1 VDNVV
6 IFTLTF
12 VTIAALGGAAMLY
25 NSFRRNRIK
34 SRLSTVE
41 EQLGA
46 DQIDPATPWRLWL
59 LAGLG
64 AMVSIGP
71 PSQAL
76 REKLTRAGFYAK
88 WVPQV
93 FLGTKIMLLIIAL
106 PITPVLAMYTGL
118 SGPVCLLIGIFS
130 LLVVFM
136 APDLIVSS
144 RKKARRMSVRQH
156 LPNVVDLL
164 EVCVS
169 AGIGMDLAWN
179 MVGDEIRRVC
189 PILADEMALTNLE
202 IHLGAPQTDAMRNLA
217 KRTGVREIGRLVAVL
232 VQSERFGT
240 SIADTL
246 RTFAT
251 TMRENRSA
259 LAEEA
264 AERAAVAMLLP
275 MILFIFPAVFV
286 VVAGPAGIILAKM
299 LANN

>member
-1 VDNVV
+1 MDNVV

-46 DQIDPATPWRLWL
+46 DQIDPATPWRWWL

-93 FLGTKIMLLIIAL
+93 FLGTKIMLLIITL
-106 PITPVLAMYTGL
+106 PITPVLVTYTGL
-118 SGPVCLLIGIFS
+118 SGPVCMLIGIFS

-144 RKKARRMSVRQH
+144 RQKARRMSVRQH
-156 LPNVVDLL
+156 LPNVIDLL

-179 MVGDEIRRVC
+179 MVSDEIRRVC

-202 IHLGAPQTDAMRNLA
+202 IHLGAPQAVAMRNLG

-240 SIADTL
+240 SVADTL

-286 VVAGPAGIILAKM
+286 VVAGPAGIILVKI
-299 LANN
+299 LGNP